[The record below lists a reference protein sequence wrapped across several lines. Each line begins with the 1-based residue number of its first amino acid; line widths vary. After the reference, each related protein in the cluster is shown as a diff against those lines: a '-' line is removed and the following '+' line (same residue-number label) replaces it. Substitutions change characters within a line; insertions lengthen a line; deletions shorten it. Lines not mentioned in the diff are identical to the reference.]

1 MSQQELEQGDLEVM
15 GMVNGH
21 SHPDAAAAAQEIADA
36 AWEPAQDSND
46 RTCDY
51 DAEAEAKYRE
61 ACREVER
68 MNRKRKRMEAMRAVL
83 FVVACVCIAAALVA
97 AWYMPKLLIWVVNV
111 GVLACGIT
119 AAMKIEKHIRR
130 WR

>member
-36 AWEPAQDSND
+36 AWEPAQDSKDVTGTHVEELCAKARLEVD
-46 RTCDY
+46 R
-51 DAEAEAKYRE
+51 
-61 ACREVER
+61 
-68 MNRKRKRMEAMRAVL
+68 MHRKLKRMEAMRAVL
-83 FVVACVCIAAALVA
+83 SVVACVCIAAALVA
-97 AWYMPKLLIWVVNV
+97 AWYVPKLLIWVVNF
-111 GVLACGIT
+111 GVLACGI
-119 AAMKIEKHIRR
+119 AGAVKIDKYIRW